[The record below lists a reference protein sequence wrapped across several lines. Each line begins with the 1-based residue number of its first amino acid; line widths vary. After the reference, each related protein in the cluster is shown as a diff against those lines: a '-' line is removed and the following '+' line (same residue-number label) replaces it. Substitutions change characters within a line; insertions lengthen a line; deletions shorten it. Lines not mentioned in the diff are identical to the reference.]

1 MGKAHK
7 NCIIDDFRGACAVKR
22 NVPVAGHVVTSS
34 VSTAETFSRVLFRK
48 ETLTGHYFIFKFDL
62 SLGIRTNMGK
72 LREFFPICNVIV
84 TE

>member
-1 MGKAHK
+1 MQSTAT
-7 NCIIDDFRGACAVKR
+7 IDDFRGACAVKG
-22 NVPVAGHVVTSS
+22 NVQVAGQGQACRPRRHFR
-34 VSTAETFSRVLFRK
+34 AFLFRK

-72 LREFFPICNVIV
+72 LREFFSICNVIV